1 MKVKV
6 PKNKHMPKTKKVQ
19 SAKKVVTAK
28 KTPATQLPGSLIIVE
43 GIDGSGKSTQL
54 LILKSLLEANGFAV
68 DLSEWNS
75 SLAVKPLNKKIK
87 AQRDPSKL
95 VDPRTFHMTHA
106 ADMAD
111 RYVKLIRGSLRA
123 GKIVL
128 CDRYMYTDIARSV
141 SRGVDEAYI
150 RKVYKFLPKP
160 DLAYYFRVPT
170 DVAVERA
177 TGRADLK
184 FYEAGMDLALSP
196 NILENFRL
204 FQSKVIANYERL
216 AKQDGLVVIDG
227 TQAVYATTPEV
238 KDALRSFIKRKYSV
252 SMM

>member
-1 MKVKV
+1 MT
-6 PKNKHMPKTKKVQ
+6 KTKKLKSGVKA
-19 SAKKVVTAK
+19 SV
-28 KTPATQLPGSLIIVE
+28 ATKNSQLPGSLIIVE

-87 AQRDPSKL
+87 AQRDPGKL
-95 VDPRTFHMTHA
+95 VHPRTFHMTHA

-160 DLAYYFRVPT
+160 DLAFYFRVPT
-170 DVAVERA
+170 DIAVERA
-177 TGRADLK
+177 TGRANLK
-184 FYEAGMDLALSP
+184 FYEAGMDLGLSS

-204 FQSKVIANYERL
+204 FQTRVIANYERL
-216 AKQDGLVVIDG
+216 AKQDGLIVVDG
-227 TQAVYATTPEV
+227 TKAVYATTPEV
-238 KDALRSFIKRKYSV
+238 KEALRSFIKRKYSV
-252 SMM
+252 NMM